1 MSSSSAD
8 LQKKSFM
15 KSPDFKELAYSMPS
29 ECGCKVVVQYMLLAD
44 IYVVC
49 NCIFAADRLWRSGLY
64 LHKRPLLLC

>member
-1 MSSSSAD
+1 
-8 LQKKSFM
+8 
-15 KSPDFKELAYSMPS
+15 MPS
-29 ECGCKVVVQYMLLAD
+29 EFGCKVVVQYMLLPD